1 MNRIELYADVSYAP
15 GGGRSHQGVMA
26 YYGGALVQWLSVRQA
41 FTTLSTAEAEL
52 VGYLEA
58 MTMGQSVAVVLGVL
72 EGGAWDDLIIDVTR
86 RLEMDGQEKLY
97 GGIRAQAGA
106 SRGGDPG
113 ELEGHE
119 RDLPAADR
127 EGAGDF
133 PREDRGEQA
142 PLEDRD
148 QGRGGSFVVY
158 GDNSSAIT
166 IIESADGPW
175 RTRHLR
181 LRAEV
186 LREKVKCGRWAVR
199 HLPGTRL
206 VADYLTKAMTAKAQ
220 WPKFYELA
228 GMVMAEP
235 DGVGP
240 PAESTAQQNLSKLK
254 LAGLALVMGKVV
266 NWSPDQAEDVMVK
279 NLCLAAL
286 GVGVAYVA
294 TQINRG
300 HGVSKIKK
308 GETRSPREDEPGAG
322 KGPRVPEPGPPRE
335 SSRDHEPELSR
346 KMSRENEPGRRIA
359 KMGWGFGGKA
369 GSCAL
374 NEQGPPHLKVDH
386 CPEGCPARKEGST
399 DGQPWFFE
407 RGVERPPED
416 DPRFSIEEEPEDFWD
431 VEVNERE
438 MVMTRIH
445 MLPRHGDY
453 QPRADA
459 LPPGASLE
467 RLEQRRQ
474 TNIVYE
480 DMDLGRRFITDRW
493 SEEAFRFRNAWR
505 GATTFWMPLE
515 REVMEGDAAVPQVRD
530 ADRGVGSRTRS
541 LAPNG
546 EAELSRPVRP
556 RLQALRFQ
564 EVKVMKAE
572 DLTLG
577 PAGAGGDDPG
587 GDWQPSIDEDP
598 EDHWEVEFLPGNLVE
613 RIRSYE
619 PDRRD
624 LPIGVFLEDFL
635 DRRES
640 FINPV
645 NHREETPRGIWGEVV
660 DDNWRRDRWL
670 REGWTG
676 SSRFWVRPRRR
687 EIIFEVRPLT
697 DQERQDEMDHDDTG
711 DPGASGSGGASSS
724 GAAASMTGSTTR
736 PADTLATGDQKR
748 PRTSRCAG
756 KKESYVP
763 YAVDKDLLRRIF
775 ILVVIFS
782 MTVGTCAQNQEEQ
795 EEDQMLWWIIFVTAL
810 LAVGIWEILRRGFR
824 SEKRNESQDPF
835 QDQGSNQ
842 ETSPEGFK
850 GSPQEKEP
858 GFPGSSK
865 QEKRQEP
872 QEEARGPTER
882 DRVEGGS
889 TGGPGLKPDPWPA
902 ERRLT
907 TSPLRL
913 PGREIACRTVGED
926 GRLRDVMVPK
936 GALSDPARM
945 AYFKNT
951 AVQSWK
957 RYWYTLKREEAER
970 RGFRGPG
977 EFRLS
982 PWEDIPIMPC
992 EMWPHGQ
999 REGQGEGDDRPVGGG
1014 AKPFGRA
1021 SFGHG
1026 DGGSEEPSG
1035 GEGRPGSSG
1044 GDGRPG
1050 SSGGDDRLGS
1060 GKEEDRIAGGGSG
1073 SSATASRRARAAGAV
1088 VLRAAFPDC
1097 PRGSKTCEGPR
1108 GPTPCAFCKMG

>member
-1 MNRIELYADVSYAP
+1 MGKKDGSGNGPVAETQRWQVHGHLVVYVDDMMVCGPDTVVQGCLDRIASEWSCSPPEWVGRQDWTKFCGFELRWADGGLLLGQPSYIGELVHRHGVQQSRPVPFSKPEVPESLEVNAVDIKEAQGLVGELLWLSVRTRADISFGVSWMAQHITKCPQLVVKAAMEMIGYLRGTQSLGLCYARCVGGRGPDGALPFAHAMNRIELYADVSYAP

-113 ELEGHE
+113 ELDGHE
-119 RDLPAADR
+119 GDLPAADR
-127 EGAGDF
+127 EGAGDL
-133 PREDRGEQA
+133 PREDRGEHG
-142 PLEDRD
+142 PLE
-148 QGRGGSFVVY
+148 GRGGSFVVY

-228 GMVMAEP
+228 GMIMAEP
-235 DGVGP
+235 DEVEP
-240 PAESTAQQNLSKLK
+240 PAENIAPQNLSKLK

-266 NWSPDQAEDVMVK
+266 NWIPDQAEDVMVK

-286 GVGVAYVA
+286 G
-294 TQINRG
+294 
-300 HGVSKIKK
+300 
-308 GETRSPREDEPGAG
+308 
-322 KGPRVPEPGPPRE
+322 
-335 SSRDHEPELSR
+335 
-346 KMSRENEPGRRIA
+346 
-359 KMGWGFGGKA
+359 
-369 GSCAL
+369 
-374 NEQGPPHLKVDH
+374 
-386 CPEGCPARKEGST
+386 GCPDREEVST
-399 DGQPWFFE
+399 GGQPWFFE
-407 RGVERPPED
+407 RRVERPPDD

-459 LPPGASLE
+459 LPPGASME

-480 DMDLGRRFITDRW
+480 DMDLGRRVITDRW

-515 REVMEGDAAVPQVRD
+515 GEVREGDAAVPQVRD
-530 ADRGVGSRTRS
+530 ADRRGGSRTRS

-546 EAELSRPVRP
+546 EVELSRPVRP
-556 RLQALRFQ
+556 RLQALRVR

-572 DLTLG
+572 NLTLG

-587 GDWQPSIDEDP
+587 GDWQPSIEEDP
-598 EDHWEVEFLPGNLVE
+598 EDHWEVEFLPGNLIMATRIHVVE

-624 LPIGVFLEDFL
+624 VPVGVFLEDFL

-645 NHREETPRGIWGEVV
+645 NHREDTPRGVWGEVV

-724 GAAASMTGSTTR
+724 GATASMMGSATR
-736 PADTLATGDQKR
+736 PADTSATGDQKR
-748 PRTSRCAG
+748 PRTSRCVE
-756 KKESYVP
+756 KKESYVL
-763 YAVDKDLLRRIF
+763 YAVEKDFRRRMF

-782 MTVGTCAQNQEEQ
+782 MTVGTCAQNQEER
-795 EEDQMLWWIIFVTAL
+795 EEDQMLWWIILITAL
-810 LAVGIWEILRRGFR
+810 LA
-824 SEKRNESQDPF
+824 
-835 QDQGSNQ
+835 
-842 ETSPEGFK
+842 
-850 GSPQEKEP
+850 
-858 GFPGSSK
+858 
-865 QEKRQEP
+865 
-872 QEEARGPTER
+872 
-882 DRVEGGS
+882 
-889 TGGPGLKPDPWPA
+889 
-902 ERRLT
+902 
-907 TSPLRL
+907 
-913 PGREIACRTVGED
+913 
-926 GRLRDVMVPK
+926 

-945 AYFKNT
+945 AYFKNM

-957 RYWYTLKREEAER
+957 RTSRACLARCGLMGNVKDRAKMKIVLLKEEQS
-970 RGFRGPG
+970 
-977 EFRLS
+977 RL
-982 PWEDIPIMPC
+982 
-992 EMWPHGQ
+992 G
-999 REGQGEGDDRPVGGG
+999 
-1014 AKPFGRA
+1014 GRA
-1021 SFGHG
+1021 V
-1026 DGGSEEPSG
+1026 DMEMVARVLAEEM
-1035 GEGRPGSSG
+1035 
-1044 GDGRPG
+1044 
-1050 SSGGDDRLGS
+1050 
-1060 GKEEDRIAGGGSG
+1060 I
-1073 SSATASRRARAAGAV
+1073 V
-1088 VLRAAFPDC
+1088 
-1097 PRGSKTCEGPR
+1097 
-1108 GPTPCAFCKMG
+1108 